1 MSKFKF
7 VSRLHLIKLFKRKPK
22 IEDLS
27 DDEIIALII
36 NQKQSDYFQ
45 YLYLRYS
52 PVVYN
57 KCISLANDKDIAK
70 DLTHD
75 IFLKVFLNLSS
86 FKGKSKFST
95 WLYSITYNFCIDFLK
110 KERNQIETVE
120 EIIDIT
126 DQEDEAYEKQLLEIK
141 VDKLQQ
147 VLNSISI
154 ENKTILLMKYQDDYS
169 IKEMQEMLGLSESAV
184 KMRIKRAKAKAVNTY
199 KNLY

>member
-1 MSKFKF
+1 M
-7 VSRLHLIKLFKRKPK
+7 FKRKPK